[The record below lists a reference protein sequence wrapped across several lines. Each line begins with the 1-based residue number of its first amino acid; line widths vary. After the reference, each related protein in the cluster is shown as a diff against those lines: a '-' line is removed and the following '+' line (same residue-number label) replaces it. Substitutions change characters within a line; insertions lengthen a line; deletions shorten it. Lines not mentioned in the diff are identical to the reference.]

1 MAAEHC
7 CPTSGHLVGL
17 HSCCLHPTFSQ
28 QECFWSYSKRLCFL
42 LAESSSG
49 RALIC
54 QQNALGFCL
63 FVLQITV
70 LVTEKYVH
78 EGGWR
83 RNLRNSSNL
92 FCCSSW
98 AVLSSLRAISI
109 EVATALLFLFPKR
122 PCYQSLVIGVICTA
136 SASCSADALGPKS
149 KSKSSSTF
157 KCCAQQKAF
166 QDGSAS
172 TVPTIKASPR
182 EGGLLQKT
190 HQDLWKKKKHLETQ
204 HMNASLCQYFGQHTL
219 AHDFGHCRCSGPQ
232 AFLTEVKMFKARLD
246 GLGNVPDV
254 VSGQEPCSQLR
265 SWVFEVPPNPSHSLI
280 WFYVNADITSPWS
293 LGWELDP
300 LSLLVLGREACKAIR
315 QHKLPPYRMGQRWSI
330 SC

>member
-17 HSCCLHPTFSQ
+17 HSSCLHPTFSQ

-49 RALIC
+49 RTLIC

-122 PCYQSLVIGVICTA
+122 PCYQSLVIGVICIA

-157 KCCAQQKAF
+157 ECCAQQKAF

-172 TVPTIKASPR
+172 TAPTIKASPR

-190 HQDLWKKKKHLETQ
+190 HQDLWKKKTPWDATHECIFVSILWATYTCPWLWPLQ
-204 HMNASLCQYFGQHTL
+204 MQWTSGLLDRGQ
-219 AHDFGHCRCSGPQ
+219 DVQGQ
-232 AFLTEVKMFKARLD
+232 A
-246 GLGNVPDV
+246 GWP
-254 VSGQEPCSQLR
+254 GQCA
-265 SWVFEVPPNPSHSLI
+265 W
-280 WFYVNADITSPWS
+280 
-293 LGWELDP
+293 
-300 LSLLVLGREACKAIR
+300 C
-315 QHKLPPYRMGQRWSI
+315 
-330 SC
+330 C